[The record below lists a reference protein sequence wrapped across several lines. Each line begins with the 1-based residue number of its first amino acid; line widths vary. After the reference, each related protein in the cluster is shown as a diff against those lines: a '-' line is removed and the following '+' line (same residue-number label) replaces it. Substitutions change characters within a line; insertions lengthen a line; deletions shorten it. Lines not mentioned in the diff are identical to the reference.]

1 MALPQKMKVS
11 PVFCDLE
18 NTNLL
23 YFFVNNSDWN
33 LRSIYV
39 TPPPRGLYKEVWF
52 LMGFYLISFELAKIQ
67 M

>member
-11 PVFCDLE
+11 PVFYDHW

-23 YFFVNNSDWN
+23 YFPVNNSRLESPLHLHD
-33 LRSIYV
+33 
-39 TPPPRGLYKEVWF
+39 PPRGLYKVVWF

-67 M
+67 I